1 MEDDTGFTGP
11 PKGNALVALHRCV
24 QGCASQP
31 FQPAFPGQS
40 QFPGQVVQVALQAI
54 PPIGKKEN
62 TIKHALHFKKRKTVN
77 QFPQDSNSVLE
88 TVIHY

>member
-40 QFPGQVVQVALQAI
+40 QFPGQVVQAALQAI

-62 TIKHALHFKKRKTVN
+62 MIKHTPLFLKKRKTVN
-77 QFPQDSNSVLE
+77 QFLQRLQ
-88 TVIHY
+88 

>member
-54 PPIGKKEN
+54 PPIGEKIFPLSVAQMKSE
-62 TIKHALHFKKRKTVN
+62 KVN
-77 QFPQDSNSVLE
+77 CM
-88 TVIHY
+88 

>member
-62 TIKHALHFKKRKTVN
+62 MIKYALHFSKKKTVN
-77 QFPQDSNSVLE
+77 QFPQRLQ
-88 TVIHY
+88 

>member
-62 TIKHALHFKKRKTVN
+62 MIKHVLHFKKRKTVN
-77 QFPQDSNSVLE
+77 QFPQRLQ
-88 TVIHY
+88 